1 MSKLLELLTTAA
13 VKSSSTRGR
22 TITIRFG
29 TNDIRDLSDG
39 EFPVVVVR
47 CNKRRDGTIEHTD
60 TITVKARSRFKREVN
75 YAAKG
80 SYSGFVEQ
88 WVEIRT
94 PAERANRAALSSPGD
109 ITT

>member
-1 MSKLLELLTTAA
+1 LSKLLELLTTAA

-39 EFPVVVVR
+39 AYPLEIYR
-47 CNKRRDGTIEHTD
+47 CG
-60 TITVKARSRFKREVN
+60 VARGQPFATQHCRVLKETRLQRAINS
-75 YAAKG
+75 AASG
-80 SYSGFVEQ
+80 SSSSATEE

-94 PAERANRAALSSPGD
+94 PAERANRAALSSPDD